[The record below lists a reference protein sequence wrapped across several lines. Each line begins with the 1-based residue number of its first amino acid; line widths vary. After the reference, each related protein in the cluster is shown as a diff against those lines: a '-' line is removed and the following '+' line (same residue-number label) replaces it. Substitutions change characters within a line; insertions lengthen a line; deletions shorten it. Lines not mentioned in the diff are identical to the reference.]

1 LFWDERINNQVTN
14 RSREQSERPTDMA
27 ANEEESV
34 ESVESVM
41 GFFSRIV
48 GEIVTSPLNLA
59 LVGAIGY
66 VIYRIFATQM
76 EERKVKPE
84 EPTLPK
90 VV

>member
-1 LFWDERINNQVTN
+1 
-14 RSREQSERPTDMA
+14 MA
-27 ANEEESV
+27 ANEE

-48 GEIVTSPLNLA
+48 SEIATSPLNLA
-59 LVGAIGY
+59 LVGCIGY

-90 VV
+90 VCISSSN